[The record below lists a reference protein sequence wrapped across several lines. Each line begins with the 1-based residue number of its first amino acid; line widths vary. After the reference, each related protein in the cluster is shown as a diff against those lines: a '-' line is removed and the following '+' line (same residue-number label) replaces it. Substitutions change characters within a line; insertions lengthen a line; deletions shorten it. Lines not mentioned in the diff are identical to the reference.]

1 MKRTVSVFLAMLL
14 LFCLAGCETTAEL
27 KDRLNARIT
36 RGTIKEN
43 VYKSEFT
50 GITFTKPDHWRYLT
64 DEELAKAMSIGIEAL
79 DANTFEKSAMEYSNI
94 LDMMVINDATGLN
107 VTIGYENL
115 SLTNGNSISE
125 EEYLSAMT
133 EYLKTMGDTITGEAE
148 TITLSSENYLKATF
162 TVVIDG
168 VEMETTYY
176 LRLIG
181 DIMAVITVASPKNIV
196 DRNIESMFS

>member
-1 MKRTVSVFLAMLL
+1 MKRTVSLFLVIFLV
-14 LFCLAGCETTAEL
+14 FCLAGCETTSEM

-36 RGTIKEN
+36 RGTVKEN

-64 DEELAKAMSIGIEAL
+64 DEELAKTISVSIDAL
-79 DANTFEKSAMEYSNI
+79 DANTFEKTAMEYSNI

-115 SLTNGNSISE
+115 SLTNGRSVSE
-125 EEYLSAMT
+125 EEYLSATT
-133 EYLKTMGDTITGEAE
+133 EYLKTMGDTIAGEAE
-148 TITLSSENYLKATF
+148 TVTLSSENYLKATF

-181 DIMAVITVASPKNIV
+181 DIMTVITVASPKNIV
-196 DRNIESMFS
+196 DRNIEAMFS